1 MDIFKKTAKED
12 KRNIW
17 TSEID
22 YDYLETEYAG
32 DYAAYYEDQE
42 IYLDDEKTNLNIK
55 TSGCVM
61 AFAANSTNYPEYYGS
76 GLRYGHIALG
86 HNVNSIF
93 DMPGDD
99 REFFYD
105 GYDVRGYWANHDWG
119 GVVIFR
125 AWRSGVS
132 EKAKSHFINLFGRG
146 LASYEDMEKVT
157 RSIGPDVAKVY
168 GWKAKKAQAV
178 EVA

>member
-1 MDIFKKTAKED
+1 MDIFKKIAAED
-12 KRNIW
+12 KRSIW
-17 TSEID
+17 TSDVD
-22 YDYLETEYAG
+22 YDVLDTEYAG

-42 IYLDDEKTNLNIK
+42 IFLGDEKTNLDIK

-61 AFAANSTNYPEYYGS
+61 AFAANSTNYPDYYGR
-76 GLRYGHIALG
+76 GIRYGHIALG
-86 HNVNSIF
+86 YNVNSIF

-99 REFFYD
+99 RDFYFD
-105 GYDVRGYWANHDWG
+105 GENVRGYWANHDGG

-125 AWRSGVS
+125 AWRAGIS
-132 EKAKSHFINLFGRG
+132 EATKSRFLDLFGRG

-168 GWKAKKAQAV
+168 GWKIKKAQAV
-178 EVA
+178 EAA